1 MREQTDGLD
10 SGLCFCLLGLFN
22 EVEKRLDP
30 CLCGRSEK
38 TLDFV
43 RGEVLIQ
50 ELNDVRFEFPARYD
64 SSAREVLVHRP
75 AVAEWNFTPELDT
88 VNHHVIMN
96 FIHLLFPPLG
106 HIPIKKLRIRERKQ
120 NPEKMGRS
128 TRGWVVWRNA
138 RAEPYRVK
146 R

>member
-1 MREQTDGLD
+1 M
-10 SGLCFCLLGLFN
+10 
-22 EVEKRLDP
+22 
-30 CLCGRSEK
+30 
-38 TLDFV
+38 LDFV
-43 RGEVLIQ
+43 RGEVLVQ
-50 ELNDVRFEFPARYD
+50 ELDDVHSKFPAGND
-64 SSAREVLVHRP
+64 PPAREVLVDGPTVSERY
-75 AVAEWNFTPELDT
+75 FTPELDT

-138 RAEPYRVK
+138 RPACA
-146 R
+146 

>member
-22 EVEKRLDP
+22 EVEKGLDP

-64 SSAREVLVHRP
+64 SSAREVLVDGPTVSERY
-75 AVAEWNFTPELDT
+75 FTPELDT
-88 VNHHVIMN
+88 VNNHVIKN
-96 FIHLLFPPLG
+96 FDHWLIVTHS
-106 HIPIKKLRIRERKQ
+106 H
-120 NPEKMGRS
+120 
-128 TRGWVVWRNA
+128 
-138 RAEPYRVK
+138 
-146 R
+146 